1 MSQNFEEKI
10 KYYFLSKILNE
21 RNDCALKIQHSWKCK
36 LYYNIKIL
44 LLYIFNLN
52 NQGKNLKLQ
61 KKF

>member
-21 RNDCALKIQHSWKCK
+21 RNACALKIQHTWKCK

-44 LLYIFNLN
+44 LL
-52 NQGKNLKLQ
+52 
-61 KKF
+61 